1 MRSRLALS
9 LLLPLLLPPLTLV
22 GCGGPLADAEAL
34 FKRGQYPATHQAL
47 LGLAAASRSWDD
59 AERAEY
65 ALYRGLTLMALGDR
79 GRAVLWLQEA
89 KAVEDERPGSLADA
103 DARRLAVA
111 IASNELP

>member
-1 MRSRLALS
+1 MRSRLAPS
-9 LLLPLLLPPLTLV
+9 LLVLSSLALAA
-22 GCGGPLADAEAL
+22 CGGPLADVEAL

-47 LGLAAASRSWDD
+47 LGLDAASRSWDD

-79 GRAVLWLQEA
+79 GRAIVWLHEA
-89 KAVEDERPGSLADA
+89 KAVEDQRPGSLPDE

-111 IASNELP
+111 MASNELP